1 MQQEGASLSSSTP
14 DALWRDPANQILQ
27 PLAIEVTNLSR
38 GSWLRG
44 CALSV
49 PVGTRLLVVSEPEES
64 ASVLVRVLAGL
75 VRPDAGRIS
84 IAGMAEPAPSGW
96 GRRVAHL
103 GPEPG
108 IPRWMTP
115 REALRLAAGLLE
127 VPPDEARVRI
137 DRALAWCGIRDAVA
151 DWPVGRGGPPLLQRT
166 GLAAALIADPEV
178 LLLDEA
184 LRSLDTHERTRLLR
198 LPGRRHT
205 IVIASRYPASEA
217 GLVSHIALL
226 HGGRLVLM
234 VPVSDLDAAGLP
246 LSTRGIVMLAER
258 RGVSVASAPGAR
270 AAAARS

>member
-1 MQQEGASLSSSTP
+1 LSGSTP
-14 DALWRDPANQILQ
+14 DALWKDPANQILQ
-27 PLAIEVTNLSR
+27 PLAIEVSDLSR
-38 GSWLRG
+38 GPSLRQ
-44 CALSV
+44 CALAV
-49 PVGTRLLVVSEPEES
+49 PVGTRLLVVSDPESS

-75 VRPDAGRIS
+75 VRPDHGRIA
-84 IAGMAEPAPSGW
+84 IAGMTHADPGGW

-115 REALRLAAGLLE
+115 REALRLAAALLD

-217 GLVSHIALL
+217 GLASHVALL

-234 VPVSDLDAAGLP
+234 VPVSALDEAGLP
-246 LSTRGIVMLAER
+246 LSTRGIVALAER
-258 RGVSVASAPGAR
+258 RGVTALSAEGPR
-270 AAAARS
+270 AAAAGP